1 MNKINYKQVIAL
13 GFKRKEFGNDSV
25 FFDQNGY
32 EYFVAKQTILKTQGV
47 KIVAYWH
54 PETKEIELLYLKKEN
69 VISRQKFSGQH
80 GLARY
85 RAILEFFR
93 VKPVVEEERTLMQSV
108 IDQLKTVLEKQAL
121 PPYPSGGIS
130 VVDTK
135 EQGKPRLSIGR
146 AFDAGLLDL
155 GDKSVFVSSRFPIVG
170 KIDPNTITV
179 ETEANYI
186 PIFDPTTGLF
196 QYKLPTKR
204 R

>member
-1 MNKINYKQVIAL
+1 MNKISYKQVIAL

-25 FFDQNGY
+25 FFDENGY

-54 PETKEIELLYLKKEN
+54 PETKEVELLYLKKEN

-85 RAILEFFR
+85 RAILEFFK
-93 VKPVVEEERTLMQSV
+93 VKPVEQELAPLQSA
-108 IDQLKTVLEKQAL
+108 IDRLKTVLEKQPM
-121 PPYPSGGIS
+121 PPYPSGGVS
-130 VVDTK
+130 AVDTA
-135 EQGKPRLSIGR
+135 EQDKPFLGIPR

-155 GDKSVFVSSRFPIVG
+155 GYKSVFVHSRFPIAG
-170 KIDPNTITV
+170 NIDPNTITV

-186 PIFDPTTGLF
+186 PVFDPTTGLF